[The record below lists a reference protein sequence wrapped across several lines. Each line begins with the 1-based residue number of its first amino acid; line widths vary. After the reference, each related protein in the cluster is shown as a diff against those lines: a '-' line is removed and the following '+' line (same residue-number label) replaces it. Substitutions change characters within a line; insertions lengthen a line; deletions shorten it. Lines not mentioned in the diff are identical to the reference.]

1 MGPTHNH
8 SNKARPVTTHRIN
21 HTALYFP
28 TILDM
33 TDEKSDM
40 VHIEDRTGS
49 FVGDEKVDRGLA
61 AAATDDE
68 HNITLM
74 QALKKYPQACFWSI
88 AISTAIIME
97 GYDIV
102 LIYSFFGQPAFVKKY
117 GEYDAASGEYSLSAA
132 WQAGLGNG
140 TQIGTV
146 IGAFLNGYLT
156 HKFGYRKV
164 MIASLMSLL
173 AFIFIP
179 FFAPTVEV
187 ILVGQILCGADLN
200 LSIPWGVFATMA
212 PAYASEVCPTAL
224 RGYLTVYVNLTWA
237 FGQLVGAG
245 VQSGVSG
252 ITTEWAY
259 RIPFAI
265 QWVWPIPIAL
275 LAYFAPESPWHLI
288 RTGNH
293 EEALHSI
300 KRLSSSKDDGQHR
313 AQLAMMQH
321 TNQLEMDI
329 SAGTSYFDCFK
340 GIDRRRTEIVC
351 MVFAAQPFCG
361 SAMGGTPTYFFIQA
375 GLPTSISFKMTVGG
389 LAMASVG
396 TIISWKLLHAFG
408 RRTLYLW
415 GLGLLALVLT
425 TTGAISAADAK
436 SVGGNYAQ
444 AVMMLMWLFIYYLTV
459 GPICYAI
466 VGETSATRL
475 RNKSVC
481 LARISYYIANIICG
495 AINPYMLNPTAGNW
509 RGKTA
514 FFWAGTSLVFFV
526 WTFFR
531 LPECKGRTYEELD
544 VLFANKVKTREF
556 RKFDVNVYAENGE
569 TLVKQE

>member
-1 MGPTHNH
+1 M
-8 SNKARPVTTHRIN
+8 
-21 HTALYFP
+21 LE
-28 TILDM
+28 
-33 TDEKSDM
+33 EKEAM
-40 VHIEDRTGS
+40 VYIEDQSAS
-49 FVGDEKVDRGLA
+49 FVGDEKTNHGMA
-61 AAATDDE
+61 AAATDEE
-68 HNITLM
+68 HNLTLM

-88 AISTAIIME
+88 AISSAIIME

-117 GEYDAASGEYSLSAA
+117 GEYDAAAGKYTLSAA
-132 WQAGLGNG
+132 WQAGLGNA

-146 IGAFLNGYLT
+146 IGAFLNGYLA

-164 MIASLMSLL
+164 MVASLLSLL
-173 AFIFIP
+173 AFVFIS
-179 FFAPTVEV
+179 FFAPTIEV
-187 ILVGQILCGADLN
+187 ILIGQILCG
-200 LSIPWGVFATMA
+200 IPWGVFATMA
-212 PAYASEVCPTAL
+212 PAYASEVCPTVL

-245 VQSGVSG
+245 VQSALSG
-252 ITTEWAY
+252 STTEWAY

-265 QWVWPIPIAL
+265 QWVWPLPIAL
-275 LAYFAPESPWHLI
+275 LAYCAPESPWYLI
-288 RTGNH
+288 RTGNS
-293 EEALHSI
+293 EGALSSI
-300 KRLSSSKDDGQHR
+300 KRLSPTKTECEHR

-329 SAGTSYFDCFK
+329 SAGTSYWDCFK

-389 LAMASVG
+389 LGIASVG
-396 TIISWKLLHAFG
+396 TIISWYLLSAFG

-415 GLGLLALVLT
+415 GLGLLAIILII
-425 TTGAISAADAK
+425 TGAISAADAT
-436 SVGGNYAQ
+436 SVAGNYAQ
-444 AVMMLMWLFIYYLTV
+444 AVMMLLWLAIYYLTV

-466 VGETSATRL
+466 IGETSATRL

-481 LARISYYIANIICG
+481 LARIAYDIANITCG
-495 AINPYMLNPTAGNW
+495 AVNPYLLNPTALNW
-509 RGKTA
+509 KGKTG
-514 FFWAGTSLVFFV
+514 FFWAGTTLVFFL

-556 RKFDVNVYAENGE
+556 KKFNVNVYAQDGE